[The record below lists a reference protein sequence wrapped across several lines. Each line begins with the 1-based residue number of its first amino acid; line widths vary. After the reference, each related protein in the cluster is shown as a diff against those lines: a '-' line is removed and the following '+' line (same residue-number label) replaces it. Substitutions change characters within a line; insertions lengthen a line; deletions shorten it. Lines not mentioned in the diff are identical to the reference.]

1 MSSAEQLLKTLP
13 GGDPGCILLDVQ
25 MAGLSGPQLQDR
37 LAELGCRLP
46 IVFVT
51 GHGDIPMTVQTI
63 KAGAEDF
70 LTKPVLKE
78 KLLEVIGRALI
89 RHEQMREQDTRIA
102 ALRSLLSRLT
112 PREHEVFTLLVRG
125 KPHKQIAYALGT
137 SERTVKMHR
146 HNVMQKFQVQSLAE
160 LAVAAERLGLLSVSD
175 RQGGEGAEQAEKKS
189 KQQRLIFCDD
199 GAAPSAGAIYCP
211 YDAARFSGSLA
222 HDCLGQ
228 LGPGAMCRLMSGLP
242 PS

>member
-1 MSSAEQLLKTLP
+1 MTTLPPIIHVIDDDASFRAALSELLSACGYRVTLYESAEQLLKTLP
-13 GGDPGCILLDVQ
+13 GGDRGCILLDVQ
-25 MAGLSGPQLQDR
+25 MAGLSGPQLQDQ
-37 LAELGCRLP
+37 LVELGCRLP

-78 KLLEVIGRALI
+78 KLLEAIGRALI
-89 RHEQMREQDTRIA
+89 RHEQMREQ
-102 ALRSLLSRLT
+102 
-112 PREHEVFTLLVRG
+112 EVFTQLVRG

-175 RQGGEGAEQAEKKS
+175 RREGEDAEQAVKKS
-189 KQQRLIFCDD
+189 NQTTFN
-199 GAAPSAGAIYCP
+199 S
-211 YDAARFSGSLA
+211 SLNRHA
-222 HDCLGQ
+222 
-228 LGPGAMCRLMSGLP
+228 
-242 PS
+242 

>member
-1 MSSAEQLLKTLP
+1 MTNVSPIIHIVDDDASFRTAIGDLLSACGYRIARHESARHLLETPLSGEP
-13 GGDPGCILLDVQ
+13 ACILLDVQ

-51 GHGDIPMTVQTI
+51 GHGDIPITVRTI

-78 KLLEVIGRALI
+78 KLLEAIGRALI

-102 ALRSLLSRLT
+102 ALRSLFSRLT
-112 PREHEVFTLLVRG
+112 PREQEVFTQLVRG

-146 HNVMQKFQVQSLAE
+146 HNVMQKFEVQSLAE
-160 LAVAAERLGLLSVSD
+160 LAVIAERLGLMPGNEHLKP
-175 RQGGEGAEQAEKKS
+175 AEEK
-189 KQQRLIFCDD
+189 
-199 GAAPSAGAIYCP
+199 SASTT
-211 YDAARFSGSLA
+211 SGRSL
-222 HDCLGQ
+222 
-228 LGPGAMCRLMSGLP
+228 
-242 PS
+242 

>member
-1 MSSAEQLLKTLP
+1 MTTLPPIIHVVDDDASFRAALGELLSACGYRVALYESAEQLLKTLP
-13 GGDPGCILLDVQ
+13 GGDHGCILLDVQ
-25 MAGLSGPQLQDR
+25 MTGLSGPQLQDQ

-51 GHGDIPMTVQTI
+51 GHGDIPTTVQTI

-78 KLLEVIGRALI
+78 KLLEAIGRALI

-112 PREHEVFTLLVRG
+112 PREQEVFTQLVRG

-175 RQGGEGAEQAEKKS
+175 RRGGEGAERAEKKS
-189 KQQRLIFCDD
+189 KQTT
-199 GAAPSAGAIYCP
+199 SN
-211 YDAARFSGSLA
+211 SSLNRHA
-222 HDCLGQ
+222 
-228 LGPGAMCRLMSGLP
+228 
-242 PS
+242 